1 MSKPGNSDDDGKVVK
16 VVKVSIRGKEY
27 VEFIAHAYKRI
38 GTRGMTEKEVIT
50 TLGDPDEIKDTDDGS
65 GRKAAIRNWDAANQ
79 AKVIFEE
86 REDCIRVITAMWRK
100 RRLSG
105 R

>member
-1 MSKPGNSDDDGKVVK
+1 MPRKEKNEAEKPRLVEIAVGGK
-16 VVKVSIRGKEY
+16 RY
-27 VEFIAHAYKRI
+27 VEFIGHASKRMQ
-38 GTRGMTEKEVIT
+38 TRDMTDEEVIK
-50 TLGDPDEIKDTDDGS
+50 TLADPDEIKEAADGS
-65 GRKAAIRNWDAANQ
+65 DRKVAIRNHDAVNQ

-86 REDCIRVITAMWRK
+86 LEDRIRVITAMWRK